1 MNDLPDPSDSL
12 DDYAAHQGANGFPEA
27 EARLLTMKSRL
38 YYAYRVMD
46 TRNRN
51 PIAAIVVESTDGDR
65 FTRDELD
72 QVFNNQ
78 ERVFMSDLLEVLQPH
93 LTVPSDAAKAGF

>member
-1 MNDLPDPSDSL
+1 MNDLPDPLGSW

-27 EARLLTMKSRL
+27 EARQLTMKSRL

-46 TRNRN
+46 TRLRQ

-65 FTRDELD
+65 FTRDQLD

-78 ERVFMSDLLEVLQPH
+78 ERIFMSD
-93 LTVPSDAAKAGF
+93 